1 MSELTMN
8 LYENKAKP
16 KSFGYVVNRLATA
29 ASIILA
35 VVLVFVILSS
45 LGRLSPVAIAVLVL
59 LDVALLIYVRAQFRS
74 SKLIKLVDSMKVKNF
89 FSPGSDEQIMR
100 AQKCYFGIDTTTGII
115 GVGTLYEIGANKQKR
130 LYFDTDMVESYETV
144 GNQLVLKLRS
154 KAIPTLKMTV
164 LDGELVHDNI
174 RYACNKRDEIRNARA
189 NVFFEKNKSMMV
201 EAGWMIERDY

>member
-16 KSFGYVVNRLATA
+16 KNIGYVINRLATA

-45 LGRLSPVAIAVLVL
+45 LGRLSAAAIGILVM
-59 LDVALLIYVRAQFRS
+59 LDVALLVYVRAQFRS
-74 SKLIKLVDSMKVKNF
+74 SKLIKLVDSMKVKHF
-89 FSPGSDEQIMR
+89 FSPRSDEQFMR

-130 LYFDTDMVESYETV
+130 LYFDTDMVESYETY
-144 GNQLVLKLRS
+144 GNQLELKLRS
-154 KAIPTLKMTV
+154 QAIPSLKITV
-164 LDGELVHDNI
+164 LNGELIHDAI
-174 RYACNKRDEIRNARA
+174 RYACNKRDSIRASRA
-189 NVFFEKNKSMMV
+189 NVFEQTKTQMMD
-201 EAGWMIERDY
+201 AGWMIERDY